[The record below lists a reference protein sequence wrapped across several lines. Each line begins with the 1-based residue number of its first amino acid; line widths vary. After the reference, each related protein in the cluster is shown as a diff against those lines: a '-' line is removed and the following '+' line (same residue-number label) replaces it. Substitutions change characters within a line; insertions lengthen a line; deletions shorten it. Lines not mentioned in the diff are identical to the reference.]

1 MRFIVCKTMA
11 AARDRETAIVLIV
24 WRLLLVAAFGLGHG
38 GEDVLPVVIIL
49 YNLDE
54 GLYVGAQETMDF
66 LLSA

>member
-1 MRFIVCKTMA
+1 MA
-11 AARDRETAIVLIV
+11 AARDRVTAIVLMV
-24 WRLLLVAAFGLGHG
+24 WGLFLVTAFGLGTG

-66 LLSA
+66 LLSI

>member
-1 MRFIVCKTMA
+1 MVAT
-11 AARDRETAIVLIV
+11 REKATAIVLIV
-24 WRLLLVAAFGLGHG
+24 WGLFLVAAFGLGHG

-54 GLYVGAQETMDF
+54 GLYVGAQVTMDF